1 MAQKIFDCFMYAYF
15 FFSIRPMLEY
25 LYFNKKKTEILEEGY
40 DNLKIS
46 YETMSKIAGDSL
58 ERVKT
63 LSETM
68 NRFMGPIEEALKEG
82 KTVFFTVKNSPVQV
96 TGKKDDRAN

>member
-40 DNLKIS
+40 DELKQS
-46 YETMSKIAGDSL
+46 FDKMCKIAGDSL
-58 ERVKT
+58 EREKV
-63 LSETM
+63 LGETV

-82 KTVFFTVKNSPVQV
+82 KTVFFTVKNSPIQ
-96 TGKKDDRAN
+96 TTDKKDDRAN